1 MSQRLQTYFFENIL
15 PRWLSDYSNSLQIPR
30 LEKIVL
36 NRGLASTGG
45 EQIFESSLQEFQI
58 ITGQKALIQYSKKSI
73 AGFHL
78 RKKMPIG
85 ISVTLR
91 KNFMYGFLDRLINLA
106 LPRIRDFPG
115 LPLQSFDG
123 WGNYNFGLDEQLM
136 FPEIHYDQIQQIR
149 GMDITIVTTA
159 KTDQEGLN
167 LLKEFGMPF
176 RHSV

>member
-78 RKKMPIG
+78 RKKC
-85 ISVTLR
+85 LLE
-91 KNFMYGFLDRLINLA
+91 FL
-106 LPRIRDFPG
+106 
-115 LPLQSFDG
+115 
-123 WGNYNFGLDEQLM
+123 
-136 FPEIHYDQIQQIR
+136 
-149 GMDITIVTTA
+149 
-159 KTDQEGLN
+159 
-167 LLKEFGMPF
+167 LL
-176 RHSV
+176 

>member
-1 MSQRLQTYFFENIL
+1 
-15 PRWLSDYSNSLQIPR
+15 
-30 LEKIVL
+30 
-36 NRGLASTGG
+36 
-45 EQIFESSLQEFQI
+45 
-58 ITGQKALIQYSKKSI
+58 
-73 AGFHL
+73 
-78 RKKMPIG
+78 MPIG